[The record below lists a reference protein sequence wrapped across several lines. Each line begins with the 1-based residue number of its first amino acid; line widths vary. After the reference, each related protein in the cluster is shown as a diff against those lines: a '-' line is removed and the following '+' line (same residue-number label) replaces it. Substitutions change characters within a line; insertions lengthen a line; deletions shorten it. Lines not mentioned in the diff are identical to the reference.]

1 MDLNKRITTM
11 IMNPPL
17 NFFVWKFSGTIFRQL
32 SPVGLF
38 QNLVNIQRF
47 TRADAIL
54 FVQAIRIG
62 WRNGLLVDVFAQ
74 HRIDLDGGE
83 KGDGHGKI
91 VDADFGGEQRAR
103 PQIHNLQGQSGAV
116 SIFGSDEKANFVV
129 DREADAT
136 ANVVSV
142 EQITHADQKQ
152 VEVVDAGRLHD
163 PIDARTKK
171 ILTYL

>member
-1 MDLNKRITTM
+1 MDVNKSITTM

-17 NFFVWKFSGTIFRQL
+17 NFFVVKFLGTIFRQL
-32 SPVGLF
+32 SSVCLF
-38 QNLVNIQRF
+38 QHLVDIQRF
-47 TRADAIL
+47 TRADAVL
-54 FVQAIRIG
+54 FVESIRIG
-62 WRNGLLVDVFAQ
+62 WRNGLLVYVFAQ

-116 SIFGSDEKANFVV
+116 TIFGSDEKANFVV
-129 DREADAT
+129 DRETDAT

-163 PIDARTKK
+163 PIDARSKK
-171 ILTYL
+171 VLTDL